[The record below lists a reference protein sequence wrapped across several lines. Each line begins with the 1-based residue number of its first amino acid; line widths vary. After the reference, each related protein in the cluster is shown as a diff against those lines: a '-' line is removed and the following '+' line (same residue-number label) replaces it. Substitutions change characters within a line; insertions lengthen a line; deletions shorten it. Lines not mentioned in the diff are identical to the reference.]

1 VLSAARLQNQFLKKL
16 KIRLISFITEIK
28 LNKKWVRILSLS
40 GVLAAVFYF
49 LHVYYGAQNYPNYS
63 HLSQAVSDLT
73 AADAPSF
80 LIASRFSALYSI
92 FSIIGSTSLCLIV
105 SNQVNKTFRLGIVFY
120 AVMNWVSGIGY
131 TLFPLS
137 GKGFQGTFQ
146 DIMHFYVVTIAVVLL
161 SIVSLVLTFIG
172 GRRHKDTKLIAIL
185 GLVAL
190 LFMFVGAIGTG
201 AAPDTVFG
209 LFERFSVFS
218 VVIYTALLGWFGFT
232 YKRQQTLAVE
242 S

>member
-1 VLSAARLQNQFLKKL
+1 MNSKLLRL
-16 KIRLISFITEIK
+16 
-28 LNKKWVRILSLS
+28 LSLS

-73 AADAPSF
+73 ATDAPSF

-92 FSIIGSTSLCLIV
+92 FSIIGSTTLCLIV
-105 SNQVNKTFRLGIVFY
+105 SNQVNKTFRLGIVLY
-120 AVMNWVSGIGY
+120 AVMNGVSGIGY

-161 SIVSLVLTFIG
+161 SIVSLLLIFIG
-172 GRRHKDTKLIAIL
+172 GRRHKGTKLIAIL

-190 LFMFVGAIGTG
+190 LFMFVGSIGTG
-201 AAPDTVFG
+201 AAPEAYFG
-209 LFERFSVFS
+209 LFERLSVFS
-218 VVIYTALLGWFGFT
+218 VVIYTALLGFFGYT
-232 YKRQQTLAVE
+232 YKHQQSMPA
-242 S
+242 